1 MIPIHW
7 LMIFCLG
14 YCIGIS
20 PLKNKT
26 IVSKK
31 KNKERWGAKEYRIF
45 GVVIIF
51 ALLIGFFYSGY
62 SENNKKAR
70 EQRKFGIVDID
81 EQKYAVIDAN
91 ESHMILQNC
100 EFDEKSLTIFENTYL
115 CVDNGLN
122 IIFIEFEKVEVVK

>member
-1 MIPIHW
+1 M
-7 LMIFCLG
+7 
-14 YCIGIS
+14 
-20 PLKNKT
+20 
-26 IVSKK
+26 
-31 KNKERWGAKEYRIF
+31 GAKEYRTF

-122 IIFIEFEKVEVVK
+122 IIFIQFEKVEVVK